1 LIEGIARKFSGV
13 DASRMFSEKNLRDCR
28 RNLVQAGMRVGPR
41 EWLSFSLF
49 AAAFLGLVAA
59 IAGITAYAAKVAAV
73 LSLLVFAAS
82 LLTLTRYPSY
92 AKLKRAELVERDMP
106 IALGAIAVDLQANTA
121 FEKAIARVAKGDYG
135 EAGRELGRA
144 LRDVEE
150 GGESVQEAMRRAAEH
165 VDSLLVKRAYMQ
177 LAFAYEHGA
186 SGAEGLRRLA
196 DEMIG
201 LQAAK
206 ARQYS
211 ARMTFFGLL
220 FVSVSCILPAFFSA
234 YAIVGSAFMQ
244 LTLSP
249 NDILLAFCV
258 LFPLMDL
265 AILLYLRE
273 KTPRIL
279 LGGK

>member
-1 LIEGIARKFSGV
+1 MIEELARKFSGV
-13 DASRMFSEKNLRDCR
+13 DASRLFSEKNLRDAR
-28 RNLVQAGMRVGPR
+28 RNLAQAGMRVGPQ

-49 AAAFLGLVAA
+49 ASAFLGLVAA
-59 IAGITAYAAKVAAV
+59 IIGATAATLEIAAV
-73 LSLLVFAAS
+73 LALLVFA
-82 LLTLTRYPSY
+82 LLLLLLTRYPAY
-92 AKLKRAELVERDMP
+92 AKLKRAELVERDLP
-106 IALGAIAVDLQANTA
+106 IALGAISVDLQANTA
-121 FEKAIARVAKGDYG
+121 FERALARTAKGDYG
-135 EAGRELGRA
+135 EAGHELRRV

-150 GGESVQEAMRRAAEH
+150 GGESMQEALRRAAER

-186 SGAEGLRRLA
+186 PGAEGLRRLA

-234 YAIVGSAFMQ
+234 YVIVGSAFLQ

-258 LFPLMDL
+258 LFPLADL

-273 KTPRIL
+273 KTPKIL

>member
-1 LIEGIARKFSGV
+1 
-13 DASRMFSEKNLRDCR
+13 
-28 RNLVQAGMRVGPR
+28 
-41 EWLSFSLF
+41 
-49 AAAFLGLVAA
+49 
-59 IAGITAYAAKVAAV
+59 
-73 LSLLVFAAS
+73 
-82 LLTLTRYPSY
+82 
-92 AKLKRAELVERDMP
+92 
-106 IALGAIAVDLQANTA
+106 
-121 FEKAIARVAKGDYG
+121 
-135 EAGRELGRA
+135 
-144 LRDVEE
+144 
-150 GGESVQEAMRRAAEH
+150 
-165 VDSLLVKRAYMQ
+165 VDSLPVKRAYMQ

-244 LTLSP
+244 MTLSP
-249 NDILLAFCV
+249 NDMLLAFCV
-258 LFPLMDL
+258 VFPLMDL